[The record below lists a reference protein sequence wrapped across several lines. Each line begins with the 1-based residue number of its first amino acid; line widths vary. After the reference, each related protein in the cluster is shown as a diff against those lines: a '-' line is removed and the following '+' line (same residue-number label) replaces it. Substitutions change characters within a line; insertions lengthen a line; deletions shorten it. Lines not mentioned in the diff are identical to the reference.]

1 MTPDRWNRVK
11 DVLDEALD
19 RPAGKERDAF
29 LDEACAGDD
38 ALRVEVESLLA
49 GSDGEVSRFLSEGI
63 PEADRTDSLFERD
76 AALEEGARIGPYRL
90 DGLLGRGGMG
100 TVYRAV
106 RADGQ
111 HEREVALKVIRP
123 GLYSDNIAQR
133 FRAERQILASLE
145 HPGIAR
151 LYDSGLSGDGRPYFA
166 MERVDGTPLGRYCEE
181 AACSID
187 QRLRLFE
194 KVADAVAHAHRTLVV
209 HRDLKPSNMLVTADG
224 APKLLDFGIAKLLDD
239 EAIADAPVTRT
250 GRPLMTPAYAAP
262 EQVRGEAIT
271 PATDVYAL
279 GVVLYELLTGR
290 RPYRFEKRTPS
301 HIEEVICETRPEPP
315 STAAT
320 RQDAAA
326 DTQESSSSALP
337 PPAHLKRR
345 LRGDLD
351 RIIMKALRKEPARRY
366 ASAAE
371 LADDLRRY
379 RDGLPVEARPSTW
392 QYRASKFLRRNR
404 WRVAAATVLLLLLA
418 GYAATVTVQS
428 RRLATERDRARTN
441 AEKAEQVSAFL
452 TNLFEAGNPNVAQGD
467 TITARELLARGVER
481 TEALADQPAVQAE
494 VQSVIGR
501 VYTQM
506 GRYTKA
512 TPLLEEALSTRRT
525 LPTDD
530 PASSEQ
536 LASSLHN
543 LGANQQVLNE
553 VERAERLYREAL
565 TYWRTLPDA
574 RRTTMVETLNN
585 LAGILRAQSDY
596 DAARPVLR
604 ETITMARRLDGERKE
619 VLPVALAN
627 LAEIRHREGDYPA
640 ADSLY
645 REALEMGTE
654 VMGEHHPYVL
664 VARSNQA
671 ELYRESGR
679 LNRAEELQRAVLEVR
694 QSRYPEH
701 AVRIAL
707 SRTAL
712 GHTLRAQDK
721 HDASMPVYRT
731 ALTSLRE
738 HVPDNHVY
746 VADALN
752 GLGAALIATG
762 MPGQA
767 DSLLRES
774 LSIRE
779 EKRGP
784 QSWEAAESKSFLG
797 ASLAARERYA
807 EAEPLLHDAHATL
820 RRTRSSDDPYT
831 RQTLRHL
838 VQFYADW
845 GRPDRAAAWRDS
857 LAVAK

>member
-1 MTPDRWNRVK
+1 MPPDRWNRVK

-19 RPAGKERDAF
+19 RPAGTERDAF
-29 LDEACAGDD
+29 LDEACAGDED
-38 ALRVEVESLLA
+38 LRAEVESLLA
-49 GSDGEVSRFLSEGI
+49 DTNGEVSRFLSEGV
-63 PEADRTDSLFERD
+63 PQAEHAESLFESEAVLGGDTRV
-76 AALEEGARIGPYRL
+76 GPYRL
-90 DGLLGRGGMG
+90 DGVLGRGGMG

-123 GLYSDNIAQR
+123 GLYSDNVAQR

-151 LYDSGLSGDGRPYFA
+151 LYDSGLAENGRPYFA
-166 MERVDGTPLGRYCEE
+166 MERVDGTPLDRHCED

-194 KVADAVAHAHRTLVV
+194 KVTDAVAHAHRTLVV
-209 HRDLKPSNMLVTADG
+209 HRDLKPSNMLVTTDG
-224 APKLLDFGIAKLLDD
+224 SPKLLDFGIAKLLDD
-239 EAIADAPVTRT
+239 EAVADAPITHT
-250 GRPLMTPAYAAP
+250 GRPVMTPAYAAP
-262 EQVRGEAIT
+262 EQVRSEAIT

-290 RPYRFEKRTPS
+290 RPYHFETRTPS
-301 HIEEVICETRPEPP
+301 HIERVICETRPAPP
-315 STAAT
+315 STAAAQ
-320 RQDAAA
+320 RDPAA
-326 DTQESSSSALP
+326 DTPEPPPSALP
-337 PPAHLKRR
+337 PPARLKRR

-351 RIIMKALRKEPARRY
+351 RIILKALRKEPSRRY

-379 RDGLPVEARPSTW
+379 REGLPVEARPSTW
-392 QYRASKFLRRNR
+392 RYRASKFLRRNR
-404 WRVAAATVLLLLLA
+404 WGVAAATVLVLLLA
-418 GYAATVTVQS
+418 GYATTVTVQS

-467 TITARELLARGVER
+467 TITARTLLARGVER
-481 TEALADQPAVQAE
+481 TEALTDQPAVQAE

-506 GRYTKA
+506 GRYNEA
-512 TPLLEEALSTRRT
+512 TPLLEKALATRRT

-530 PASSEQ
+530 PASTEQ

-543 LGANQQVLNE
+543 LGANQQVLNQ

-565 TYWRTLPDA
+565 THWRPLPDA

-596 DAARPVLR
+596 DAAKPVLR
-604 ETITMARRLDGERKE
+604 ETIAMARRLDGERKE

-664 VARSNQA
+664 VARSNRA
-671 ELYRESGR
+671 ELYRETGHPR
-679 LNRAEELQRAVLEVR
+679 RAEDLQRAVLEVR
-694 QSRYPEH
+694 QTRYPEH

-721 HDASMPVYRT
+721 HDASTSVYRS
-731 ALTSLRE
+731 ALSSLRV
-738 HVPDNHVY
+738 HVPDDHVY

-752 GLGAALIATG
+752 GLGAALLATG
-762 MPGQA
+762 APGPA

-774 LSIRE
+774 LAIRK

-797 ASLAARERYA
+797 ASLAARQRYA
-807 EAEPLLHDAHATL
+807 EAEPLLRDAHAVL
-820 RRTRSSDDPYT
+820 RRTRNTDDLYT
-831 RQTLRHL
+831 RQTLRHF
-838 VQFYADW
+838 VQLYDGW
-845 GRPDRAAAWRDS
+845 GKPTQAAAWRDS
-857 LAVAK
+857 LAVAE